1 MDRQHRTSTRLCSI
15 AGSNQRP
22 GSVRTRLDIHTQ
34 LSGRRLRP
42 RRSQHTRLAPRPSPQ
57 GPRRHGLGEK
67 QEAVQQAALEKRA
80 SELLVQSRTPARV
93 GCDGYLRARQD
104 HLGPAPHAVDE
115 FLAKEP
121 TLDLVATLA
130 KSIVSYTCWIVTHT
144 HTHRFFYSS
153 LPPKQASIIA
163 AQQTHKAIGVFFGV
177 LTKFLFF
184 FISNSQPFWERSQ
197 SDQGISCISGLVFVL
212 LRVWLVLL
220 HTELLFHPRRSLCFL
235 FLLFLR

>member
-1 MDRQHRTSTRLCSI
+1 METLECEQETTLEVIRATGSATRLPAIRGIEDSKKAYELLI
-15 AGSNQRP
+15 AQVSQDDGLN
-22 GSVRTRLDIHTQ
+22 VAALIAKVATTRYTGAEPVTTFLDGINDLHTQ

-42 RRSQHTRLAPRPSPQ
+42 RRSQHTRLATRPPPQ
-57 GPRRHGLGEK
+57 RPRRHRLSEK

-130 KSIVSYTCWIVTHT
+130 KSIVSYTCWIVTRTHT
-144 HTHRFFYSS
+144 HTCNPQ
-153 LPPKQASIIA
+153 PPTQNVSPKAKKVKQ
-163 AQQTHKAIGVFFGV
+163 
-177 LTKFLFF
+177 TKNF
-184 FISNSQPFWERSQ
+184 PKPP
-197 SDQGISCISGLVFVL
+197 
-212 LRVWLVLL
+212 
-220 HTELLFHPRRSLCFL
+220 PR
-235 FLLFLR
+235 